1 MTQGLKVCF
10 IPHENLIASMR
21 LDVVNVSR
29 QSDDSLLLAFNAK
42 RMRFKD
48 PCAKALPL
56 VAITTSGRATCALC
70 PVRFSF
76 SFQLSVT
83 SIALL
88 SMQVTVFLTES
99 YRLATAGILAYR

>member
-10 IPHENLIASMR
+10 TPHENLIASMR

-29 QSDDSLLLAFNAK
+29 QSDDSLLLTLNAK

-48 PCAKALPL
+48 PCAKALPP
-56 VAITTSGRATCALC
+56 VAVASGCRTTCSLC

-76 SFQLSVT
+76 GFHLSVT
-83 SIALL
+83 SIALFP
-88 SMQVTVFLTES
+88 MQVTVFLS
-99 YRLATAGILAYR
+99 KRYRLATAGILAYR